1 MIIRIAG
8 HSVLLDRRHAESAL
22 ELGRAAVR
30 AEVASQSKHLR
41 WVFAALTVVIGL
53 GAFAAALKVP
63 AGSEVM
69 GTTPAMEWGLL
80 IATYVFLV
88 VTTSGLCLVNSLGM
102 VFGID
107 RFKPLE
113 MRHVFLAVLF
123 LLAGFGVIAL
133 ELQYPLRLVFGV
145 VMSPSPGSPMWWMGV
160 VYAIY
165 LGVLLFELVTN
176 VSNHPRLAHAACVIS
191 SGWAIVAPLTLGMVF
206 ASLVSRPFWQGS
218 FVPLYLVITA
228 MLSGASV
235 LGIVFTLVQ
244 RLRLPGHGP
253 DAAGVVV
260 GIRWLL
266 VILLS
271 LVITYTVLRTVAAL
285 TIGSELDRNAV
296 TALLVG
302 PLGPQSWL
310 LRGAV
315 GLVAPLILL
324 LWPTRRRGLMVF
336 AAGWLIMIGVF
347 VDRLSFVTAGQIAPW
362 GATSGIVSGEYASYL
377 PSLDELGI
385 VAGSIAVVALIYAI
399 AERFLDLSSPGG
411 KGDVHGLRASGARAM
426 LRRRL
431 LPATQPA
438 NPSSVQPAEGL
449 PR

>member
-1 MIIRIAG
+1 MVIRIAG
-8 HSVLLDRRHAESAL
+8 RSLPLDRRHAEGAL
-22 ELGRAAVR
+22 GLARAAVR
-30 AEVASQSKHLR
+30 AEVASQPARLR
-41 WVFAALTVVIGL
+41 WLFAALTVVIAL
-53 GAFAAALKVP
+53 GALAAAFKVP

-69 GTTPAMEWGLL
+69 GTTPAVEWGLL

-133 ELQYPLRLVFGV
+133 ELQYPLRLIFGV
-145 VMSPSPGSPMWWMGV
+145 AMSPSPGSPMWWMGV
-160 VYAIY
+160 VYAAY

-176 VSNHPRLAHAACVIS
+176 MSTHRRLAHAACVIS
-191 SGWAIVAPLTLGMVF
+191 TGVAVVAPTTLGMVF

-218 FVPLYLVITA
+218 SVPIYLIVTA

-253 DAAGVVV
+253 DAIGVVV
-260 GIRWLL
+260 GVRALL
-266 VILLS
+266 VILLT
-271 LVITYTVLRTVAAL
+271 LVIAYTGLRTVAAL
-285 TIGSELDRNAV
+285 TIGSALERDAV
-296 TALLVG
+296 VALLAG

-310 LRGAV
+310 LRGVV
-315 GLVAPLILL
+315 GLVAPLAIL
-324 LWPTRRRGLMVF
+324 LWPSRHRGVAVF
-336 AAGWLIMIGVF
+336 AASWLIMIGIF

-362 GATSGIVSGEYASYL
+362 GASSGIVSGQYASYV
-377 PSLDELGI
+377 PSLTELGI
-385 VAGSIAVVALIYAI
+385 VAGSIAVVALVYVV

-411 KGDVHGLRASGARAM
+411 RGDVHGLRASGARAM
-426 LRRRL
+426 LRRRI
-431 LPATQPA
+431 LPGIGPA
-438 NPSSVQPAEGL
+438 PEPG
-449 PR
+449 R

>member
-1 MIIRIAG
+1 MTG
-8 HSVLLDRRHAESAL
+8 VQTCAL
-22 ELGRAAVR
+22 PIYAIGAVELARAAVR
-30 AEVASQSKHLR
+30 SEVATQSRRLR
-41 WVFAALTVVIGL
+41 WGFAALTVVILVGGL
-53 GAFAAALKVP
+53 AAAFKIP

-69 GTTPAMEWGLL
+69 GTTPAVEWGLL

-145 VMSPSPGSPMWWMGV
+145 VLSPSPGSPMWWMGV

-165 LGVLLFELVTN
+165 LGVLVFELVTN
-176 VSNHPRLAHAACVIS
+176 MSSHPRLAHAACVVS
-191 SGWAIVAPLTLGMVF
+191 TGWAVVAPTTLGMVF

-218 FVPLYLVITA
+218 IAPVYLVLTA
-228 MLSGASV
+228 LLSGASV
-235 LGIVFTLVQ
+235 LGIVFTVVQ

-253 DAAGVVV
+253 DAAGVVA
-260 GIRWLL
+260 GIRGLL

-271 LVITYTVLRTVAAL
+271 LVIAYTTLRTIAAL
-285 TIGSELDRNAV
+285 TIGSQLDRDAV
-296 TALLVG
+296 VALLAG

-310 LRGAV
+310 LRGLV
-315 GLVAPLILL
+315 GLALPLALL
-324 LWPTRRRGLMVF
+324 VWPTRRRGLMVF
-336 AAGWLIMIGVF
+336 AASWLIMIGVF
-347 VDRLSFVTAGQIAPW
+347 VDRLSFVTAAQIAPW
-362 GATSGIVSGEYASYL
+362 GATSGMVSNEYASYF
-377 PSLDELGI
+377 PSPAELGI
-385 VAGSIAVVALIYAI
+385 VAGSIAVVALVYAI

-411 KGDVHGLRASGARAM
+411 SADVHGVRASGTRSM
-426 LRRRL
+426 LRRRI
-431 LPATQPA
+431 LPAPEVR
-438 NPSSVQPAEGL
+438 P
-449 PR
+449 